1 MKINPRTD
9 QMSIF
14 LYRPAEH
21 EVSSTDLKSMRYQMM
36 SAPTRWAIIYRNR
49 SFFKKQRPIML

>member
-1 MKINPRTD
+1 
-9 QMSIF
+9 MSIF

-21 EVSSTDLKSMRYQMM
+21 EVSSADLKSMRYQMM

-49 SFFKKQRPIML
+49 SFFKKERPIML